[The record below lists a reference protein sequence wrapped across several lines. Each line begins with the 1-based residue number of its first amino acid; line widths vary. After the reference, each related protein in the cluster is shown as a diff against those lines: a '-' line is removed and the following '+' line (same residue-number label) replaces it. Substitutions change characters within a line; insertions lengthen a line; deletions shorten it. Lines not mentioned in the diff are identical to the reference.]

1 MSVTKVCSLRVFII
15 LAISLVMFRAVES
28 AETPDY
34 AQQVAQKSVA
44 ALTAAF
50 HAHDGRA
57 FAAEF
62 WPDAE
67 FMNVFGQVVTGQ
79 EQIEKLHDTVFKG
92 ALKDRVVHMEIRGV
106 RQLGPNVIV
115 VDTTDSNAAKPGDRV
130 TRMKLILEKRQDTWR
145 VVAGQNTGISTPAFA
160 TGAPQ

>member
-1 MSVTKVCSLRVFII
+1 MSKHRPPVVMMFLLSF
-15 LAISLVMFRAVES
+15 LAISAARS
-28 AETPDY
+28 AEDATSARKIAERTVD
-34 AQQVAQKSVA
+34 

-50 HAHDGRA
+50 HAHDGSA

-67 FMNVFGQVVTGQ
+67 FINVFGQVVTGR
-79 EQIEKLHDTVFKG
+79 EQIATLTDTVFKG
-92 ALKDRVVHMEIRGV
+92 ALKNRVVHMEIRKV
-106 RQLGPNVIV
+106 RQLAPNVIV
-115 VDTTDSNAAKPGDRV
+115 LDTTDSNAAKPDDRQ

-145 VVAGQNTGISTPAFA
+145 VVAAQNTAISTPTFA